1 MVLCFGV
8 DPLLHMV
15 ATRPE
20 PYGRSE
26 FDAVGGIKGEPVE
39 IIEGEVTG
47 LPIPAYAE
55 IAVEAEFLPDQGKK
69 KDRSASGPATTPAA
83 KKWNH

>member
-1 MVLCFGV
+1 
-8 DPLLHMV
+8 MV

-26 FDAVGGIKGEPVE
+26 FDAVGGIKGEPVDV
-39 IIEGEVTG
+39 IEGEVTG

-55 IAVEAEFLPDQGKK
+55 IAVEAEFSHPAVPGISDGLARTIHSHLHLPQEAETG
-69 KDRSASGPATTPAA
+69 
-83 KKWNH
+83 

>member
-1 MVLCFGV
+1 MGV

-26 FDAVGGIKGEPVE
+26 FDAVGGIKGEPVDVV
-39 IIEGEVTG
+39 EGEFTG
-47 LPIPAYAE
+47 LLIPAFAE
-55 IAVEAEFLPDQGKK
+55 IAVEGEFLPDQGREEGPFQRV
-69 KDRSASGPATTPAA
+69 DRLLRQR
-83 KKWNH
+83 